1 MGQFLV
7 RLKKLYESINK
18 SIEIFKYMKRDP
30 ELLLREHYSK
40 NESWK
45 SANSVSRK
53 LNGTFYF
60 FYSGTVEKLSQWL
73 GDHGILDVFQS

>member
-1 MGQFLV
+1 
-7 RLKKLYESINK
+7 
-18 SIEIFKYMKRDP
+18 MKRDP
-30 ELLLREHYSK
+30 DRFWKERYSK

-73 GDHGILDVFQS
+73 GNHGVLDVFQS